1 VNIAPIADIKANA
14 VSQHQSDST
23 ALLQALSAGPSQR
36 FKDDL
41 SFPAGDDSASTS
53 TSVADTSLKSIM
65 KVKTVPSR
73 EELLNE
79 FYKQKEKKHE
89 QKDSNSMESQQNDV
103 ILQDGDAVSSPIQIR
118 PGAVA
123 GNLTVSKRSSGGRRA
138 APPPPPPPPLP
149 KTSSLRDSTPAR
161 TKSPLTEVLTHQ
173 TVRDGATALKIT
185 PPAKK
190 SPNASSDNAK
200 TERMTWKR
208 SLSKLMSDFDEE
220 KNKTKHRNDI
230 LLNQSAWKAEC
241 RTERAREFDLN
252 HDDPQSRS
260 RFAERARA
268 FDLNHDVLPEE
279 VAVHHL
285 AMPHESEGHH
295 YLRGHE
301 GRHKMASFFPE
312 ATSDHSSVGT
322 EEHTKFVRKSREFD
336 LHHDVQPEEVAVHHL
351 SMPHENEGHNY
362 LRGHEGRGNIPS
374 NGNESNDTSD
384 SNHMNKHK
392 HKHSTFQPDD
402 NDVETSWHPIGP
414 GKHAEF
420 VNRVRDFDMHHTLQ
434 PEDVSVHHLAM
445 PHENEGH
452 HYLRGHHEKGL
463 VNQYGRSTISEP
475 ENREQPLRKDNDN
488 DIDSERDFKS
498 KVPFKTASHVPFSDG
513 HNNDSEISD
522 DSGGRV
528 ERKEHDYGGTKW
540 GPIAISDNMTDHLY
554 SDDDDITADVN
565 KKPEKVSLCFEE
577 GFAELKK
584 SLTRHKSC
592 NGNLSRLAM
601 FDHIRKLLCRQGSC
615 VRFICR
621 CHPEVEC
628 DDEDID
634 KYSTC
639 EMTTVWLECIT
650 SRLATFWPLSERQH
664 VVDEMCRL
672 NPNGYY
678 HVKWLSKLLL
688 SYHPSVEE
696 HFRMQKHLKK
706 KEKEAASNSANSQKI
721 RPIGDLTRKGRRH
734 STLQL
739 EKDWNNF
746 HNKDKDK
753 NDSGQKIDG
762 VIPTD
767 IFSPKKLQ
775 PDLTNVPI
783 TATTPTSVIR
793 LRAHQMAERDRLQE
807 KKKKYGKLDHSRLEA
822 LLPLLFPEA
831 KEVLKNTAHVMKV
844 NYITPPEVEK
854 ELELHYPHGDLIDT
868 KIMKHAMKLFGRK
881 YTTTGEV
888 LHVFKYLEKAVD
900 SVEVG
905 LLNHQIE
912 SSQRSSVA
920 AKKKYPYWR
929 DLLLL
934 VTHFYDST

>member
-1 VNIAPIADIKANA
+1 
-14 VSQHQSDST
+14 
-23 ALLQALSAGPSQR
+23 
-36 FKDDL
+36 
-41 SFPAGDDSASTS
+41 
-53 TSVADTSLKSIM
+53 
-65 KVKTVPSR
+65 
-73 EELLNE
+73 
-79 FYKQKEKKHE
+79 
-89 QKDSNSMESQQNDV
+89 
-103 ILQDGDAVSSPIQIR
+103 
-118 PGAVA
+118 
-123 GNLTVSKRSSGGRRA
+123 
-138 APPPPPPPPLP
+138 
-149 KTSSLRDSTPAR
+149 
-161 TKSPLTEVLTHQ
+161 
-173 TVRDGATALKIT
+173 
-185 PPAKK
+185 
-190 SPNASSDNAK
+190 
-200 TERMTWKR
+200 
-208 SLSKLMSDFDEE
+208 
-220 KNKTKHRNDI
+220 
-230 LLNQSAWKAEC
+230 
-241 RTERAREFDLN
+241 
-252 HDDPQSRS
+252 
-260 RFAERARA
+260 
-268 FDLNHDVLPEE
+268 
-279 VAVHHL
+279 
-285 AMPHESEGHH
+285 
-295 YLRGHE
+295 
-301 GRHKMASFFPE
+301 
-312 ATSDHSSVGT
+312 VGT

-498 KVPFKTASHVPFSDG
+498 KVPFQTASHVPFSDG

-664 VVDEMCRL
+664 VVDEMCKL

-888 LHVFKYLEKAVD
+888 LHVFKYLEKVVD